1 MPVVRISKGAFK
13 PEDFDRVRAMLEESQ
28 KSLIPAIRQLPGCL
42 HYWAAIDPVSST
54 MVNVSVWTALEDAK
68 QMESLREMQAL
79 AAEFVKA
86 GVQFE
91 RPIAN
96 YTGLWQI

>member
-13 PEDFDRVRAMLEESQ
+13 PEDFDRVRAMLDESQ
-28 KSLIPAIRQLPGCL
+28 RSLFPAIRELAGCL
-42 HYWAAIDPVSST
+42 HFWAAIDPVSNT
-54 MVNVSVWTALEDAK
+54 MINVSVWTTLDDAK
-68 QMESLREMQAL
+68 QLDTLREMLAL
-79 AAEFVKA
+79 AGEFVKA

>member
-1 MPVVRISKGAFK
+1 MPVVRISRGAFK
-13 PEDFDRVRAMLEESQ
+13 PEDFERVRAMLDDSQ
-28 KSLIPAIRQLPGCL
+28 RSLVPAIRALAGCL
-42 HYWAAIDPVSST
+42 HYWAAIDPVTNT
-54 MVNVSVWTALEDAK
+54 MVNVSVWTTLDDAK
-68 QMESLREMQAL
+68 QMDSLREMQVL